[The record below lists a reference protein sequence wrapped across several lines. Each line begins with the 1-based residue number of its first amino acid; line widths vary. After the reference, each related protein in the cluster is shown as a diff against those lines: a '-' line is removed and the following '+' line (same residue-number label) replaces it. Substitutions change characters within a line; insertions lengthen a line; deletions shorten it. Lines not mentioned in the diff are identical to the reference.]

1 MPLNKMNCRT
11 FHRRLYAGQL
21 KTITLLKRNVDLQQ
35 GTVTTYT
42 VYQTR
47 RSSMHKT
54 GETIQND
61 ASSDVRTVWHIPR
74 TEMDR
79 LGLTDINAL
88 DRIVESSTYPTQTRW
103 WQPES
108 TTMIDI
114 KLFEDH
120 IDVACLR
127 IDPPNA
133 ATLAGNNPIT
143 AGS

>member
-1 MPLNKMNCRT
+1 MPLRKINQRT
-11 FHRRLYAGQL
+11 FYKRLYSGQL

-42 VYQTR
+42 MYGVR
-47 RSSMHKT
+47 RSRITKT
-54 GETIQND
+54 GETIQADMTSNH
-61 ASSDVRTVWHIPR
+61 RTVWHIPR

-88 DRIVESSTYPTQTRW
+88 DRIVEQSIYPTETRW

-108 TTMIDI
+108 TVTIDI
-114 KLFEDH
+114 KLFEDM
-120 IDVACLR
+120 ITIACVR

-133 ATLAGNNPIT
+133 ATLAG
-143 AGS
+143 S